1 MEAEANSLHWPYALS
16 AHDSNDQRIDTK
28 SPRSLERNGRNVG
41 RTEREFSVA
50 AGGALVALGLLGPRQ
65 ARALSFL
72 TGVGLVYRGITGHCH
87 LYDALGINTART
99 ETPGVPAKQGFK
111 YEQAIAIQRPPAELY
126 REWRN
131 LPRLP
136 QIMQHVDSVTPLD
149 ERRSEWVACGP
160 MNIRLR
166 WEAEIIEDRENE
178 LIAWQSLPG
187 GDVETAGSVHFRP
200 LGEGR
205 GTAIQLSL
213 KYNPPGG
220 RVTAGLAW
228 LLGQGA
234 EVRIDEDLHRFK
246 SVMEAGEAPT
256 TEGQPRGPRP

>member
-1 MEAEANSLHWPYALS
+1 
-16 AHDSNDQRIDTK
+16 
-28 SPRSLERNGRNVG
+28 
-41 RTEREFSVA
+41 VA
-50 AGGALVALGLLGPRQ
+50 AGGTLVALGLLGPRQ

-99 ETPGVPAKQGFK
+99 EAPGVPAKQGFK
-111 YEQAIAIQRPPAELY
+111 YEQAIAIQRSPAELY

-131 LPRLP
+131 LARLP
-136 QIMQHVDSVTPLD
+136 QIMRHVDSVTPLD
-149 ERRSEWVACGP
+149 ERCSEWVACGP

-166 WEAEIIEDRENE
+166 WEAEIIEERENE

-200 LGEGR
+200 LGDGR

-220 RVTAGLAW
+220 KVTAGLAW

-234 EVRIDEDLHRFK
+234 EARVDEDLRRFK

>member
-1 MEAEANSLHWPYALS
+1 MHWPNGLGAKDS
-16 AHDSNDQRIDTK
+16 VRRREHDV
-28 SPRSLERNGRNVG
+28 PRSPHSVDRNVG
-41 RTEREFSVA
+41 RNERELSLA
-50 AGGALVALGLLGPRQ
+50 AGGALVALGILGPRQ

-72 TGVGLVYRGITGHCH
+72 IGVGLVYRGITGHCH
-87 LYDALGINTART
+87 LYDALGINTARGDA
-99 ETPGVPAKQGFK
+99 PGVPARQGFK
-111 YEQAIAIQRPPAELY
+111 YEQAIAIQRSPADLY
-126 REWRN
+126 REWRDLSS
-131 LPRLP
+131 LPK
-136 QIMQHVDSVTPLD
+136 IMRHVDSVASLG

-200 LGEGR
+200 LGDGR

-220 RVTAGLAW
+220 KVTAGLAW

-234 EVRIDEDLHRFK
+234 ETRINEDLRRFK

-256 TEGQPRGPRP
+256 TEGQPRGPRPQTSDSDR